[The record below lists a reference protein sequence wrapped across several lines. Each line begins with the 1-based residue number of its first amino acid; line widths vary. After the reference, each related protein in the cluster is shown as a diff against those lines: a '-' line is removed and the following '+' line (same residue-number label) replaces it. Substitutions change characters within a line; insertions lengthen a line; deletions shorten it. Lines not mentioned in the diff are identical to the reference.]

1 MASGRPDISARLIWP
16 AKPPRMEPFGSIRRF
31 SCCPRLEAMMRKLGL
46 MPLIAATLLVSA
58 TVSFAQNNT
67 PPANSV
73 ENPATTPQ
81 HGSSAGTAPENMG
94 ATGWTG
100 GSRGQTQDS
109 ATTTGQGSNP
119 AQDAAAAKDQPV
131 EASGE
136 DLKGPPQQFPPNK
149 TPE

>member
-1 MASGRPDISARLIWP
+1 MKSPSLI
-16 AKPPRMEPFGSIRRF
+16 
-31 SCCPRLEAMMRKLGL
+31 
-46 MPLIAATLLVSA
+46 PLIAAAMLASA

-81 HGSSAGTAPENMG
+81 HGSSSGTAPENIG

-100 GSRGQTQDS
+100 GSRGQTKDS
-109 ATTTGQGSNP
+109 ATTTGQGNA

-131 EASGE
+131 EASGQ

>member
-1 MASGRPDISARLIWP
+1 
-16 AKPPRMEPFGSIRRF
+16 
-31 SCCPRLEAMMRKLGL
+31 MMRALGL
-46 MPLIAATLLVSA
+46 TPLIALAMMVLAT
-58 TVSFAQNNT
+58 TSFAQNNT

-81 HGSSAGTAPENMG
+81 HNSGSGTAPENMG

-100 GSRGQTQDS
+100 GSRGQTHDS
-109 ATTTGQGSNP
+109 ATTTGQGSS
-119 AQDAAAAKDQPV
+119 AQDAEVAKDQPV
-131 EASGE
+131 EASGQ

>member
-1 MASGRPDISARLIWP
+1 
-16 AKPPRMEPFGSIRRF
+16 
-31 SCCPRLEAMMRKLGL
+31 MMRKLGL
-46 MPLIAATLLVSA
+46 MPLIAAALMVSA

-67 PPANSV
+67 PPANAV
-73 ENPATTPQ
+73 ENPAATPQ
-81 HGSSAGTAPENMG
+81 HNSGSGTAPENMG

-109 ATTTGQGSNP
+109 ATTTGQGNA

-131 EASGE
+131 MATGE
-136 DLKGPPQQFPPNK
+136 DLKGPPTQFPPNK

>member
-1 MASGRPDISARLIWP
+1 LPD
-16 AKPPRMEPFGSIRRF
+16 KPPGMELFRRIGRF
-31 SCCPRLEAMMRKLGL
+31 PNCPQPEATMRKLGL
-46 MPLIAATLLVSA
+46 MPLIGAAMMVSA
-58 TVSFAQNNT
+58 TISFAQNNT

-100 GSRGQTQDS
+100 GSRGQTHDS
-109 ATTTGQGSNP
+109 ATTTGQGNA
-119 AQDAAAAKDQPV
+119 AQDAKDAAAAKDQPV
-131 EASGE
+131 EASGQ
-136 DLKGPPQQFPPNK
+136 DLKGPSQQFAPNK